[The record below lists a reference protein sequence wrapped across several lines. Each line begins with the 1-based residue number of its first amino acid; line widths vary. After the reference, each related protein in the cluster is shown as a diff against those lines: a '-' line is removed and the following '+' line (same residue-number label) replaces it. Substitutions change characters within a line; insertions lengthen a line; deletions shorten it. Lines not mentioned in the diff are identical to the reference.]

1 MVTTWLMMVGMA
13 KVATARG
20 TGISSNKFFSDCSS
34 TDIRLFSQDK
44 TSASP
49 VPAGNRGGRSC
60 RDLVVGEDFAQPLVV
75 GGNPP
80 AAGPKAVGHAV
91 QLEPLHGDARLL
103 RGIGIG

>member
-1 MVTTWLMMVGMA
+1 MMVGMA
-13 KVATARG
+13 KVATARD
-20 TGISSNKFFSDCSS
+20 TGISANRYFSDCSS
-34 TDIRLFSQDK
+34 TDIRLFLQDK